1 MEQQLQEPQPVAKV
15 PLVLEESS
23 CLSEEISQSLGNT
36 KSLGSFSV
44 YEMTIENEE
53 EPTGGLYA
61 EEWETQFLHP
71 RTTMQDN
78 LRAQERKRK
87 KNRRTGKQ
95 RALAKAVRQ
104 KDTTPTSNFIQPQKQ
119 RSLVRKRATSPGG
132 QAATNNN
139 NNNNN
144 SGTTQTGSMYGTHR
158 TNDQQQ
164 EQAQPQAQQQPE
176 DEIWVEAKRRAERL
190 LAGKTARETP
200 NGKDNPT
207 NGAGEAAESNIFDL
221 TRVNHQKASST
232 TNGVTDKHGKTK
244 IPKGEA
250 LYGVPS
256 VSQIGKSYAKSF
268 DSKSKA
274 EKTAA
279 FKHQNAAKQ
288 RAIDSEVV
296 VGREEG
302 SENLLKEID
311 VIKYICLRERL
322 KGNLVAV
329 TRQLKQVCHSIVKKR
344 RGVNRPVDSGM
355 VYQVGKQQEIV
366 VTLIHELQR
375 ASIAVVT
382 AITRWRESVHKSQR
396 ERSGPDGA
404 RVTTFRWKGAN
415 YLLTMQ
421 KDLRFLSRNRDE
433 RLNRRRAKKVPA
445 NRGVL
450 SGGIGGAINGNGNG
464 GAITGGVITTS
475 EPGSESEA
483 TLAEKFV
490 NPVAY
495 WLGFEPEQ
503 HPFLVPPPN
512 INVLDALQQER
523 VEIELLA
530 ATQLKNEQENRAN
543 ALRAAHMARI
553 SGVRMVTPLKS
564 TPVDPHIEA
573 NQPNQAVPRTNVSTA
588 DSTMSITSNDML
600 EEEESML
607 VEEPSIA
614 EVAATGTHQPGQ
626 AKEGGARNEGG
637 EGEEGDEEAEP
648 VVEEAAVPWTFWVVD
663 LYHTEQPLAK
673 PLPDKSHALH
683 GAALQVLR
691 EERDVEHQWRNMEQE
706 RASPDSG
713 YDPVAR
719 IADQGGIDL
728 LLHGVMETKLMEDT
742 EVVSRLRNRQQ
753 NRNLRKA
760 DATMRPSHPDHVDAG
775 ATVALG
781 VSTHRI
787 RNTAERAIE
796 DSRPHVLPVS
806 PGAPNTKLQGSVL
819 IGELPMNRVRRQ
831 NAIVRRA
838 AALIQAM
845 CRGVLARSPTGPIE
859 QKRVLKEQRKTF
871 AATGLQSLIRGRI
884 ARQEVEE
891 LRFNQPSMEP
901 NVAATMIQGM
911 VRTFFARKSMEI
923 ESLYLKTVLIKAA
936 AEGKEARDAVAQQ
949 EAEQQAK
956 IAAKQHAKEAKLAQE
971 QALRVKGRRK
981 RKPVL
986 VFSEEEVVERPFTFV
1001 EKKRAE
1007 VEEARAEE
1015 AAAVVVPEEQQKVAE
1030 VAEVAEVDG
1039 GEEVLL
1045 PLAALL

>member
-1 MEQQLQEPQPVAKV
+1 MQPQLQEQPPVAKV
-15 PLVLEESS
+15 PLVVEESS

-44 YEMTIENEE
+44 YEMTIENAEE
-53 EPTGGLYA
+53 EATGGLYA

-87 KNRRTGKQ
+87 KNRRAGKQ
-95 RALAKAVRQ
+95 RAMAKAARR

-132 QAATNNN
+132 QASSTTST
-139 NNNNN
+139 NN

-158 TNDQQQ
+158 TNDRQQHAQQ
-164 EQAQPQAQQQPE
+164 EQAEPQAQQQPE

-190 LAGKTARETP
+190 LAGKTARETL

-232 TNGVTDKHGKTK
+232 TNDLTDKHGKTK

-250 LYGVPS
+250 LYGLPS

-288 RAIDSEVV
+288 RAINSEVV

-421 KDLRFLSRNRDE
+421 KDLRFLSRSRDE

-450 SGGIGGAINGNGNG
+450 SGGIG

-503 HPFLVPPPN
+503 HPFLVPPPD

-530 ATQLKNEQENRAN
+530 AAQLKNEQENRAN

-553 SGVRMVTPLKS
+553 SGVRTVTPLKS
-564 TPVDPHIEA
+564 TPVDPHIDA
-573 NQPNQAVPRTNVSTA
+573 NHAIQAVPRTNVSTA

-614 EVAATGTHQPGQ
+614 EVAATGGHQPGQ
-626 AKEGGARNEGG
+626 AKEGGTGNEGG
-637 EGEEGDEEAEP
+637 EGGEEAER

-663 LYHTEQPLAK
+663 LYHTDQPLAK

-683 GAALQVLR
+683 CAALQVLR
-691 EERDVEHQWRNMEQE
+691 EERDVEHQWRNMEEE

-859 QKRVLKEQRKTF
+859 RKRVLKEQRKTF

-891 LRFNQPSMEP
+891 LRFNLPSMEP

-936 AEGKEARDAVAQQ
+936 AEGKEARDAAAQQ

-956 IAAKQHAKEAKLAQE
+956 FAAKQRAKEDKLAQE
-971 QALRVKGRRK
+971 KAQHVKGRRK

-1015 AAAVVVPEEQQKVAE
+1015 AAAAVVPEVE
-1030 VAEVAEVDG
+1030 VAGMAEADG
-1039 GEEVLL
+1039 RGEALL